1 VTIPAKQHSIIYGVA
16 LGPTLLTAGGA
27 GGGAPAGPQA
37 GGASKAGEAA
47 TPAPRSRRPRPRGRG
62 FTFIEL
68 AITVAII
75 GVLALVALPFVELTV
90 KRAKEQELR
99 VGLRQIRAALDE
111 YKKAVDEG
119 HVPKKADESGYP
131 PTLDVLVEGVLDAED
146 PNKRRRL
153 YFLRR
158 LPRDPFF
165 ADPAARPS
173 DTWGKRSY
181 ESSHESPAAGR
192 DVFDVYS
199 VAEGTGLNGVP
210 YRQW

>member
-1 VTIPAKQHSIIYGVA
+1 MPPCKSPG
-16 LGPTLLTAGGA
+16 
-27 GGGAPAGPQA
+27 
-37 GGASKAGEAA
+37 SE
-47 TPAPRSRRPRPRGRG
+47 PRERG

-68 AITVAII
+68 VITVAII
-75 GVLALVALPFVELTV
+75 GVLALVAVPFVELTA

-99 VGLRQIRAALDE
+99 VALRQIRTALDE

-119 HVPKKADESGYP
+119 HVVKKADESGYP

-146 PNKRRRL
+146 PNRRRRL

-165 ADPAARPS
+165 ADPAVRPS
-173 DTWGKRSY
+173 ETWAKRSY
-181 ESSHESPAAGR
+181 ESSHENPAPGK

-199 VAEGTGLNGVP
+199 SADGVGLNGIP

>member
-1 VTIPAKQHSIIYGVA
+1 MSGVRCG
-16 LGPTLLTAGGA
+16 GP
-27 GGGAPAGPQA
+27 GPR
-37 GGASKAGEAA
+37 E
-47 TPAPRSRRPRPRGRG
+47 RG

-68 AITVAII
+68 VITVAIL
-75 GVLALVALPFVELTV
+75 GVLALVALPFVELTA

-99 VGLRQIRAALDE
+99 VSLRQIRTALDE

-119 HVPKKADESGYP
+119 RVVKKADESGYP
-131 PTLDVLVEGVLDAED
+131 PTLDVLVEGVPDAED
-146 PNKRRRL
+146 PNRRRRL

-158 LPRDPFF
+158 LPRDPFY

-173 DTWGKRSY
+173 ETWGKRSY
-181 ESSHESPAAGR
+181 ESSHENPAPGK

>member
-1 VTIPAKQHSIIYGVA
+1 MAIPAKQLPDHPRLA
-16 LGPTLLTAGGA
+16 RADAAGGRRR
-27 GGGAPAGPQA
+27 GPR
-37 GGASKAGEAA
+37 E
-47 TPAPRSRRPRPRGRG
+47 RG

-68 AITVAII
+68 VITVAII
-75 GVLALVALPFVELTV
+75 GVLALVAMPFVELTV

-99 VGLRQIRAALDE
+99 TALRQIRTALDD

-119 HVPKKADESGYP
+119 NVVKKADESGYP

-146 PNKRRRL
+146 PNRRRRL

-158 LPRDPFF
+158 MPRDPFF

-173 DTWGKRSY
+173 ETWGKRSY
-181 ESSHESPAAGR
+181 ESSHENPAPGR